1 MHFLLVSQTTIG
13 RHYYNYGDHHENMK
27 NVRNVRPQTASKY
40 VGGIVGGSCGEA
52 VEAGVSAEVL
62 AGPDIRCQHETPG
75 YSAGACG

>member
-1 MHFLLVSQTTIG
+1 M
-13 RHYYNYGDHHENMK
+13 
-27 NVRNVRPQTASKY
+27 
-40 VGGIVGGSCGEA
+40 GGIVGGSCGEA